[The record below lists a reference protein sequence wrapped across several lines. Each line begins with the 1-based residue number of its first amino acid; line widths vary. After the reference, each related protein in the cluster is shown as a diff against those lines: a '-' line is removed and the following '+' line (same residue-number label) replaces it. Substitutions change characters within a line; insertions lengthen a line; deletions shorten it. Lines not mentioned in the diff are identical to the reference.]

1 MEERKRIADEEE
13 RKRKEYEL
21 KVNSIRF
28 EGSIGATFYKF
39 LLDEDI
45 FLKIYVRHFAKLFDI
60 TYFTQVNK
68 MTDIIIK
75 TYNATV
81 IQAFFRSYK
90 VRKMLRQKA
99 RKAKKGGKK
108 KKG

>member
-39 LLDEDI
+39 LFDKDI
-45 FLKIYVRHFAKLFDI
+45 FLKIYIRHYAKTFGI
-60 TYFTQVNK
+60 SFSHK
-68 MTDIIIK
+68 
-75 TYNATV
+75 
-81 IQAFFRSYK
+81 
-90 VRKMLRQKA
+90 
-99 RKAKKGGKK
+99 
-108 KKG
+108 